1 MSAGLLYTPPGYR
14 YAHTDNCPRESAHGD
29 YGKGSMLILVIDD
42 HPLLRHAVRQL
53 IEQHYP
59 SSIVREAANA
69 DEAMRIVRAQL
80 VELMILDIALPD
92 QSGLTLLKQIKQI
105 RPKTKCLIL
114 SIHEDPHYVG
124 LALKHGASGYL
135 TKESAPEELQEAV
148 RVVLAGGRYITEAL
162 NGVIDENGRPIT
174 EMLPHLHLSSRELEV
189 LSFLAKGR
197 TVSQAAT
204 RLKLSVKTVS
214 TYRTR
219 LLEKLRLGTTADL
232 IRYAIDH
239 SLVQ

>member
-1 MSAGLLYTPPGYR
+1 M
-14 YAHTDNCPRESAHGD
+14 HT
-29 YGKGSMLILVIDD
+29 LVVDD
-42 HPLLRHAVRQL
+42 HPLMRRAVRQL
-53 IEQHYP
+53 IEYHYP

-69 DEAMRIVRAQL
+69 DEAMNFARAQP
-80 VELMILDIALPD
+80 VDLMILDIVLPD
-92 QSGLTLLKQIKQI
+92 RSGLTLLGEMKHDH
-105 RPKTKCLIL
+105 PTTKCVMLT
-114 SIHEDPHYVG
+114 IHHDVHYLR

-148 RVVLAGGRYITEAL
+148 KVVLAGGRYIAEGL
-162 NGVIDENGRPIT
+162 DVVLDEMGRPIT
-174 EMLPHLHLSSRELEV
+174 DALPDHHLSSRELEV
-189 LSFLAKGR
+189 LALLAKGR

-232 IRYAIDH
+232 IRYAVDH
-239 SLVQ
+239 RIVR

>member
-1 MSAGLLYTPPGYR
+1 MFV
-14 YAHTDNCPRESAHGD
+14 
-29 YGKGSMLILVIDD
+29 LVIDD
-42 HPLLRHAVRQL
+42 HPLLRRAVRQL
-53 IEQHYP
+53 IEQHHP
-59 SSIVREAANA
+59 ASIVREAGNA
-69 DEAMRIVRAQL
+69 DEAMRIVRAQP

-105 RPKTKCLIL
+105 RPKTKCVIL
-114 SIHEDPHYVG
+114 SIHEDPHYLG
-124 LALKHGASGYL
+124 LALKQGASGYL

-162 NGVIDENGRPIT
+162 NDVIDENGRPIT

-214 TYRTR
+214 TYRAR

-239 SLVQ
+239 QLVR

>member
-1 MSAGLLYTPPGYR
+1 MR
-14 YAHTDNCPRESAHGD
+14 V
-29 YGKGSMLILVIDD
+29 LIIDD
-42 HPLLRHAVRQL
+42 HPLLRRAVRQL
-53 IEQHYP
+53 IEHHYP

-69 DEAMRIVRAQL
+69 DEAMRIVRAQP

-92 QSGLTLLKQIKQI
+92 QSGLTLLKHIKQI
-105 RPKTKCLIL
+105 RPETQCVIL

-124 LALKHGASGYL
+124 LALKQGASGYL
-135 TKESAPEELQEAV
+135 TKESAPEELSQAMK
-148 RVVLAGGRYITEAL
+148 VVLAGGRYITEAL
-162 NGVIDENGRPIT
+162 NGVMDENGRPIAD
-174 EMLPHLHLSSRELEV
+174 MLPHLHLSPRELEV

-239 SLVQ
+239 QLVQ

>member
-1 MSAGLLYTPPGYR
+1 MR
-14 YAHTDNCPRESAHGD
+14 V
-29 YGKGSMLILVIDD
+29 LIIDD
-42 HPLLRHAVRQL
+42 HPLLRRAVRQL
-53 IEQHYP
+53 IEHHYP

-69 DEAMRIVRAQL
+69 DEAMRVVRAQP
-80 VELMILDIALPD
+80 VELMILDIVLPD
-92 QSGLTLLKQIKQI
+92 QSGLTLLKQIQQI
-105 RPKTKCLIL
+105 RPKTKCVIL

-148 RVVLAGGRYITEAL
+148 RVVLAGGRYITEVL

-239 SLVQ
+239 QLVG

>member
-1 MSAGLLYTPPGYR
+1 MRT
-14 YAHTDNCPRESAHGD
+14 
-29 YGKGSMLILVIDD
+29 LVIDD
-42 HPLLRHAVRQL
+42 HPLLRRAVRQL
-53 IEQHYP
+53 IEHHYP

-69 DEAMRIVRAQL
+69 DEAMHILRAQP
-80 VELMILDIALPD
+80 VELIILDIVLPD
-92 QSGLTLLKQIKQI
+92 QSGLTLLDQIKHI
-105 RPKTKCLIL
+105 RPTTKCVIL
-114 SIHEDPHYVG
+114 TIHQDPHYLR

-148 RVVLAGGRYITEAL
+148 RVALAGGRYIAEGLDAVL
-162 NGVIDENGRPIT
+162 DEKGRPIT
-174 EMLPHLHLSSRELEV
+174 DMLPHLHLSSRELEV
-189 LSFLAKGR
+189 LSLLSKGR

-239 SLVQ
+239 GLVQ